1 MPRFGKGRL
10 HSPKIQSSFLARMLL
25 KVFGNMEITSSHF
38 HFMRNVR
45 RLKKMH
51 DFKRVLDA
59 GSGNGDYTF
68 WVAERF
74 PDVVIDACDVSEDS
88 INVCKCAQKKLGL
101 GNIDYIQMDLREFRK
116 PETYDFIY
124 SNHVLEHISEN
135 RAVIENLVTSLKPGG
150 YIYIQLPD
158 ADQERLDWGE
168 KYMEEHKKWAEKEHI
183 GLTLNLASLTKAL
196 RESGCEII
204 TAKHTE
210 GVLGEISFKLG
221 EMARSYYRSNAM
233 FSLMLPF
240 LKIIGY
246 LDSLMDYKSASGILV
261 VARKAIN

>member
-10 HSPKIQSSFLARMLL
+10 HSPKIQKSLVARMLL
-25 KVFGNMEITSSHF
+25 KIFGNMEITSSHF

-45 RLKKMH
+45 RLKKKY
-51 DFKRVLDA
+51 DFKRILDA
-59 GSGNGDYTF
+59 GSGNGDYAF

-74 PDVVIDACDVSEDS
+74 PDVSIDACDVSEDS
-88 INVCKCAQKKLGL
+88 INLCKNAQKKLGL
-101 GNIDYIQMDLREFRK
+101 GNIDYIQMDLREFIR
-116 PETYDFIY
+116 PGTYDFIY
-124 SNHVLEHISEN
+124 SNHVLEHIPEN
-135 RAVIENLVTSLKPGG
+135 LDVIKKLVTSLKPGG

-158 ADQERLDWGE
+158 ADQKRLDWGE
-168 KYMEEHKKWAEKEHI
+168 KYMEEHKKWADKEHI
-183 GLTLNLASLTKAL
+183 GLTLNLKSLSGAL

-204 TAKHTE
+204 RAKHTE

-221 EMARSYYRSNAM
+221 EMARSYYRSNAV
-233 FSLMLPF
+233 FALMLPF

-261 VARKAIN
+261 LARKTND